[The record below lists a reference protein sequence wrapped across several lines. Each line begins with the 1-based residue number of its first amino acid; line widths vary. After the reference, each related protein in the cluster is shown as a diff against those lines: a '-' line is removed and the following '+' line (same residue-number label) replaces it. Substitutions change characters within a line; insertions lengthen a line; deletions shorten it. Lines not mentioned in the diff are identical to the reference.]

1 MRWLFCL
8 WLVGLAL
15 AGRAHAGEPAA
26 SLVGRSDAALAKDP
40 EIKAPELKGEDKKPS
55 DAEKAAEA
63 KRKEKL
69 ARVIVLKWQGT
80 DTDDTDAN
88 VQRIVKSRIQRPD
101 AQFFP
106 DVDLYQEGRKVK
118 DETVV
123 AAMQPA
129 VVPAQNIS
137 RVMAAVDE
145 VSRVPYNAWSPSDWG
160 LKAQELA
167 SMVELIW
174 FVDRVE
180 LREPLFLLY
189 SQIGRAAENQNE
201 VIPPFYEQVGFQ
213 AVNYY
218 YYLAAML
225 AFQDPSLMSKL
236 TDQDLN
242 ASIAQYLTMMQQGAF
257 PTLKINF
264 EQEGVD
270 FTPED
275 FATKYEI
282 FLNGLKVEPDDQGEL
297 DIFLGRTDI
306 YLKRADSGHGLSERL
321 EVTKLEGK
329 RYFVRDVARKK
340 MGLDLIEQLFLHLNE
355 CTPQLESVIL
365 NYLAIYAK
373 IHEKAE
379 IYIAVP
385 KEGNPNK
392 TAIWRYDRQTASL
405 SKVQGG
411 DDSFP
416 LHFAVQMSGGIAW
429 SGFSPS
435 FAPPDENDVAAQA
448 TAGELAFNPSNLVD
462 IEAVPAYVPVTFEL
476 RGHYNRLMIGVGAEI
491 GVNTDASFVE
501 RYILPGNED
510 AVVYSDGD
518 EAYDHPKEGDT
529 FAYEGQE
536 IGEGDDGPDWSEAL
550 HYETAN
556 RNLYLTG
563 GVVLG
568 RDAGLGLGP
577 RIAMRVGWTNL
588 PYALQTT
595 AHFGWAIAVPGGPT
609 GRIRPYVD
617 IDGRVGAVFPF
628 EPSLYHIGADTDI
641 PVSPIFGLT
650 AGIGTT
656 L

>member
-1 MRWLFCL
+1 MRWFFGL
-8 WLVGLAL
+8 WIVMSFFSGSA
-15 AGRAHAGEPAA
+15 RA
-26 SLVGRSDAALAKDP
+26 AKLP
-40 EIKAPELKGEDKKPS
+40 EVEVPELKGEEPS
-55 DAEKAAEA
+55 AAEKAAEA
-63 KRKEKL
+63 KRKERL

-80 DTDDTDAN
+80 ETDYSDAN
-88 VQRIVKSRIQRPD
+88 VQRIIKSRIQRPD

-106 DVDLYQEGRKVK
+106 DGDLYQEGRKVK

-129 VVPAQNIS
+129 VVPSQNIG
-137 RVMAAVDE
+137 RVMAAIDE
-145 VSRVPYNAWSPSDWG
+145 VSRVPYNAWQPSDWG
-160 LKAQELA
+160 LKAREL
-167 SMVELIW
+167 SDMVELLW

-189 SQIGRAAENQNE
+189 AQIGRAAENQNE
-201 VIPPFYEQVGFQ
+201 VIPPFYEQIGFQ

-218 YYLAAML
+218 FYLAAML
-225 AFQDPSLMSKL
+225 AVQDPSLMSKL

-242 ASIAQYLTMMQQGAF
+242 ASISQYLTMMQQGAF

-264 EQEGVD
+264 ELDGAD
-270 FTPED
+270 FDAED

-282 FLNGLKVEPDDQGEL
+282 YLNGLAVTPDEQGEL

-329 RYFVRDVARKK
+329 RYFVRDVARKR

-355 CTPQLESVIL
+355 CTPQLEGIIL
-365 NYLAIYAK
+365 NYLAIYAR

-392 TAIWRYDRQTASL
+392 TAMWRYDRPTASL

-416 LHFAVQMSGGIAW
+416 VHFALQMSGGIAW
-429 SGFSPS
+429 SGFA
-435 FAPPDENDVAAQA
+435 APAFTPPTEGDAAAQA
-448 TAGELAFNPSNLVD
+448 AAGELAFTPENLID
-462 IEAVPAYVPVTFEL
+462 IEAIPAYIPLPFEL
-476 RGHYNRLMIGVGAEI
+476 RAHYNRLMLGVGVEAGISSEL
-491 GVNTDASFVE
+491 SFAE
-501 RYILPGNED
+501 RYILPGHVD
-510 AVVYSDGD
+510 GVVYDD
-518 EAYDHPKEGDT
+518 ADAKYDATKEGDT
-529 FAYEGQE
+529 YSYEGQE
-536 IGEGDDGPDWSEAL
+536 IGEGEDPPDWQQAIR
-550 HYETAN
+550 YESINATA
-556 RNLYLTG
+556 YFTG

-577 RIAMRVGWTNL
+577 RIALRVGLMNL
-588 PYALQTT
+588 PHALSTT
-595 AHFGWAIAVPGGPT
+595 AHFGWSMPLPGAKLDS
-609 GRIRPYVD
+609 RIRPYVD
-617 IDGRVGAVFPF
+617 VDGRVGAIIPLP
-628 EPSLYHIGADTDI
+628 ESLLWGDTT
-641 PVSPIFGLT
+641 PASPILALT